1 MLYTDDVL
9 NGIIDTAASSES
21 FRNQCQAEID
31 ALYTDNE
38 QSVLWQCMENKPDLI
53 QEDLTRIIRNNLNTA
68 PPAALFRG
76 ISKKTMEYLEDFRYV
91 GATIEFNRVMSFSR
105 DWQVARNFASYS
117 FYGTRNIFCIN
128 NAPYAYNYQ
137 EAIFK
142 MICGAPPE
150 EFNGAY
156 PEATRK
162 SNLHLVNDE
171 DEFMFPAGTTLR
183 VDLIETH
190 PLNTLYTVWHLTV
203 LN

>member
-9 NGIIDTAASSES
+9 NGIIDTAASSGS
-21 FRNQCQAEID
+21 FRDQCQAEID

-53 QEDLTRIIRNNLNTA
+53 QEDLTGIIRNNLTKEI
-68 PPAALFRG
+68 PTKLYRG
-76 ISKKTMEYLEDFRYV
+76 ISQKTMEYLESEGCV
-91 GATIEFNRVMSFSR
+91 GGIINFDRVMSFSR
-105 DWQVARNFASYS
+105 DWQVAINFASYS

-183 VDLIETH
+183 VDLIEKH
-190 PLNTLYTVWHLTV
+190 PLNNLYTVWHLTV